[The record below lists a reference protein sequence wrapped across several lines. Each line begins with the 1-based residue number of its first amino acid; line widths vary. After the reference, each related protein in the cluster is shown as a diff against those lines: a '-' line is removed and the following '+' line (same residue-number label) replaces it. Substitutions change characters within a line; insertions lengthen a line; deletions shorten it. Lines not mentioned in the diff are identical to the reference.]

1 MLASLRSFFEQRIAE
16 RPEESQAAADE
27 RARLAAAALLIEVVR
42 SDEQVSPE
50 ERDALLEAARR
61 KFGIDGESAQ
71 QLIALAEVEAREA
84 HDYYQFTSKINASFP
99 VERKLRL
106 IDELWRVAFADDA
119 VHRHE
124 EHLIRRVADLLHI
137 PHSAFINSKLRAE
150 AARRS

>member
-16 RPEESQAAADE
+16 RPDDSQAAADE
-27 RARLAAAALLIEVVR
+27 RARLAAAALLVEVVR

-50 ERDALLEAARR
+50 ERDALMEAVRR
-61 KFGIDGESAQ
+61 KFGIDREAAQ
-71 QLIALAEVEAREA
+71 QLISLAEVEAREA

-99 VERKLRL
+99 AERKLRL
-106 IDELWRVAFADDA
+106 IDELWRVAYADDA

-137 PHSAFINSKLRAE
+137 PHSAFINAKLRAE

>member
-16 RPEESQAAADE
+16 RPEDSQAAADE

-61 KFGIDGESAQ
+61 KFGIDRESAQ

>member
-16 RPEESQAAADE
+16 RSEESQAAADE

-71 QLIALAEVEAREA
+71 PLIALAEVEAREA
-84 HDYYQFTSKINASFP
+84 HDYYQFTSKINVSF
-99 VERKLRL
+99 
-106 IDELWRVAFADDA
+106 A
-119 VHRHE
+119 
-124 EHLIRRVADLLHI
+124 
-137 PHSAFINSKLRAE
+137 
-150 AARRS
+150 

>member
-42 SDEQVSPE
+42 SDEQLSPE

>member
-27 RARLAAAALLIEVVR
+27 RARLAAAALLVEVVR

-50 ERDALLEAARR
+50 ERDALLEAVRR
-61 KFGIDGESAQ
+61 KFGIDREAAQ
-71 QLIALAEVEAREA
+71 QLISLAEVEAREA
-84 HDYYQFTSKINASFP
+84 HGYYQFTSKINASFP
-99 VERKLRL
+99 AERKLRL
-106 IDELWRVAFADDA
+106 IDELWRVAYADDA
-119 VHRHE
+119 VHRQE

-137 PHSAFINSKLRAE
+137 PHSAFINAKLRAE